1 MHARATDECCQNALK
16 SDFSYKVFVFR
27 SMGNELV
34 PLPHNIR
41 NGSYIR
47 HNRLSVYQLYV
58 IFIHVLFKTMFSL
71 ISIPHSRSKN
81 WRKNVSNVRG
91 NSNVYT
97 TARVFV
103 LRIRVSCAFQTHCT
117 CVEFKLR
124 IKREST
130 YFETHEYSLAAL

>member
-71 ISIPHSRSKN
+71 ISIRHSRSKN
-81 WRKNVSNVRG
+81 WKKKRQQCSR
-91 NSNVYT
+91 
-97 TARVFV
+97 
-103 LRIRVSCAFQTHCT
+103 
-117 CVEFKLR
+117 EFKRLSVAFHLVR
-124 IKREST
+124 RT
-130 YFETHEYSLAAL
+130 G